1 MIIRFICISG
11 AFLLASPL
19 CFAQIPGA
27 IRSDVQYGAPLKLQA
42 YGGPNV
48 DLVILGKD
56 ILSVVRLVIVDNEHQ
71 VAIAVGGGDSIET
84 TRGIYT
90 NAPQVVFQ
98 PIKTNRSIK
107 LEEGIEVTDLH
118 RQAYLLYEHPGG
130 FKVYYLDA
138 LDTNI
143 GECALLILP
152 SNTPKPKEA
161 GPADERLRQV
171 EKLEKAGLISKE
183 EARKKRAEILGS
195 L

>member
-1 MIIRFICISG
+1 MMIRFICISG
-11 AFLLASPL
+11 AFLLASPP
-19 CFAQIPGA
+19 CFAQISGA

-48 DLVILGKD
+48 DLVIRNKNMD
-56 ILSVVRLVIVDNEHQ
+56 TVDFTIVDIEHQ
-71 VAIAVGGGDSIET
+71 VAVAVGGGDYNP
-84 TRGIYT
+84 G
-90 NAPQVVFQ
+90 AQPQVVFQ
-98 PIKTNRSIK
+98 PTKTSRSVK

-143 GECALLILP
+143 GGCALLVLP

-171 EKLEKAGLISKE
+171 EKLEKEGLISTE